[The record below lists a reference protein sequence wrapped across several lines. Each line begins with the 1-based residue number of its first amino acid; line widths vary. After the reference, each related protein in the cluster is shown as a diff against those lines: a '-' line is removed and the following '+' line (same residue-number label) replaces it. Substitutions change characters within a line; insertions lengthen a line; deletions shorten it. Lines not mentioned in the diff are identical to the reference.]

1 MKAIRKNRFK
11 KEKTLRR
18 TRWRVRLRLTLRAA
32 GGTLALA
39 AVSSGFIFIHDYF
52 TQSPQFL
59 ARDIAVRGNQRLS
72 QEQVLT
78 VAGVDAQTNIL
89 SLNLSTTRKR
99 LLAEPWIA
107 DAVVSRQIPAGVHI
121 VIREEQPLA
130 YLKMDD
136 GGGYLINEAG
146 EVFKRAANPD
156 DRTLP
161 TIQGLNPADLPVSGR
176 PDSEAFR
183 AVMTLLKLTRE
194 QDSPLPYTDLHRILM
209 DREIGATV
217 YTGASDRAIKLGYG
231 RYRDKCVALNHL
243 MARLK
248 RDSRMARCQV
258 IDLFDVDRIVVT
270 LAPAGPSGSDEEEV

>member
-59 ARDIAVRGNQRLS
+59 ARDIAVLGNQRLS

-183 AVMTLLKLTRE
+183 VVGVGFSKEDIARQNL
-194 QDSPLPYTDLHRILM
+194 PLPHRDMLPLSLEEKIICFADKFFTKKNGELRKEWSIA
-209 DREIGATV
+209 DIRESV
-217 YTGASDRAIKLGYG
+217 S
-231 RYRDKCVALNHL
+231 RYWHGNVKRIDEWVAFFGL
-243 MARLK
+243 
-248 RDSRMARCQV
+248 
-258 IDLFDVDRIVVT
+258 
-270 LAPAGPSGSDEEEV
+270 